1 MPIIAQIMIPVR
13 FGENGLIEILKEE
26 VNRCGCLDLVTES
39 NRLNTPMNHLL
50 KVMRSI
56 DGVVCDDA
64 GMCCATD
71 VTRFAEKLKKFRG
84 KS

>member
-1 MPIIAQIMIPVR
+1 MPIIAQIMVPMQFKDDGTV
-13 FGENGLIEILKEE
+13 EILKKKIYK
-26 VNRCGCLDLVTES
+26 CGCLDLAVES
-39 NRLNTPMNHLL
+39 GRLNTPVAHLL

-56 DGVVCDDA
+56 DGVVCDDD

-71 VTRFAEKLKKFRG
+71 ISGFADKLKKFRR